1 MEEKVMTI
9 GTLTILAVTGSL
21 VLLKLGIMA
30 MVVVLWARALTSDGP
45 LFQRRSVFALQD
57 HTKSH
62 H

>member
-1 MEEKVMTI
+1 MTI

-30 MVVVLWARALTSDGP
+30 MVVVLWARALSSDGP
-45 LFQRRSVFALQD
+45 LFKARPVLALQD
-57 HTKSH
+57 LAKKH